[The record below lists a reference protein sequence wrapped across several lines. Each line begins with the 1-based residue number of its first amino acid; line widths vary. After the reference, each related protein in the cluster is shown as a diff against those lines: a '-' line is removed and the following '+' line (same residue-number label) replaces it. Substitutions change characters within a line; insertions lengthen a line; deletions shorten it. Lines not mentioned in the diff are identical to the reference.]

1 FCSATTATNN
11 IGPSF
16 SQTVGVALPRQLI
29 SGAGV
34 TVGAQGGA
42 TGAATTD
49 SSITNACSTRAP
61 ASGLHD
67 NVVRENKTLN
77 RGSTSVPVG
86 QIGVLQ
92 SNYWPFI
99 QLYNLNPT
107 GNVVVQYNKGGGV
120 QSTTL
125 KFDTVDQFAKLD
137 LDRTSYPRSAQVQAT
152 ITDTQLNIDP
162 TDEDSWTFGTTPSN
176 ATVYYGVFSED
187 GALAA
192 SSGISSQ
199 LTGNRTNLMFEDNGL
214 MKVNLAA
221 QGSTVLALQDNADTV
236 LSSSGYIDAG
246 RQTLTNQPVTIT
258 ETAPNVGVFGTY
270 DESDKSV
277 LKTTSDAARG
287 KSATID
293 YNDKSQSVT
302 IGFGFASV
310 DIKPTDAEWNS
321 GEEIP
326 VTVTDSDANKNSRA
340 DEDLDLFNPSVAL
353 IPSLRIGTPFTLG
366 VKGTDSSTTADSILL
381 RNVTEGS
388 LGGSL
393 VNARATAK
401 AASTFSYIASKNTA
415 FDGNLT
421 VNKFSDRA
429 VLTTNITST
438 VYQSVGGLLVD
449 TKATGQDL
457 KKSIFNPS
465 SGSSSNFHG
474 FNLLNIDL
482 RGINNTKLQNASVWL
497 LNSTS
502 ATSILTRQSGTTGA
516 EAEITATTPKIIPI
530 AYNVKP
536 QSLTLINAT
545 HTRVYSDIFGGT
557 TGAGIQDTAKI
568 GYLLNFTRVTL
579 DNNDKPFVI
588 DLFSFGYKNDG
599 VVKSD
604 RVNNAIYRIE
614 AEE

>member
-1 FCSATTATNN
+1 IKDTDKGKGEPDVTINGNKLRMAQATDGNWYGYFADRLQAVTADSVQAAIGNAGNGTGLDFGVFCSATTATNN

-125 KFDTVDQFAKLD
+125 KFDTVDQFAKLQ
-137 LDRTSYPRSAQVQAT
+137 LDRTSYPRGAQVQAT
-152 ITDTQLNIDP
+152 VTDIQLNIDP

-326 VTVTDSDANKNSRA
+326 VTVTDSDANKNS
-340 DEDLDLFNPSVAL
+340 
-353 IPSLRIGTPFTLG
+353 
-366 VKGTDSSTTADSILL
+366 
-381 RNVTEGS
+381 
-388 LGGSL
+388 
-393 VNARATAK
+393 
-401 AASTFSYIASKNTA
+401 
-415 FDGNLT
+415 
-421 VNKFSDRA
+421 
-429 VLTTNITST
+429 
-438 VYQSVGGLLVD
+438 
-449 TKATGQDL
+449 
-457 KKSIFNPS
+457 
-465 SGSSSNFHG
+465 
-474 FNLLNIDL
+474 
-482 RGINNTKLQNASVWL
+482 
-497 LNSTS
+497 
-502 ATSILTRQSGTTGA
+502 
-516 EAEITATTPKIIPI
+516 
-530 AYNVKP
+530 
-536 QSLTLINAT
+536 
-545 HTRVYSDIFGGT
+545 
-557 TGAGIQDTAKI
+557 
-568 GYLLNFTRVTL
+568 
-579 DNNDKPFVI
+579 
-588 DLFSFGYKNDG
+588 
-599 VVKSD
+599 
-604 RVNNAIYRIE
+604 
-614 AEE
+614 